1 MAKDAGSSVAEGAG
15 LAVHSSDGP
24 ELELRVDLTVYSV
37 EAAMKASYRFTDR
50 VYATLDRVSEEE
62 LRVILQL
69 KNAEDEQDVD
79 ALIGEFSNEL
89 LNQALLERVRLET
102 EDIRRLIAEQAF
114 AEADLGSDPP
124 VRQQESH

>member
-1 MAKDAGSSVAEGAG
+1 
-15 LAVHSSDGP
+15 
-24 ELELRVDLTVYSV
+24 
-37 EAAMKASYRFTDR
+37 MKASYRFTDR